1 MSTHAYLV
9 EYAPCAH
16 ALHLPC
22 SNHAHIS
29 LVCVGRGWG
38 GGGRGGVQPSRSH
51 CTLASNRWAPLYC
64 GPTAANVT
72 WVTNHTQLNPC
83 FCEKGDYLIALFSK
97 ILCTMTRMC
106 SNWRGVAATPVF
118 VYAHIHTHTH
128 MGANAQQLA
137 RCGCHTCVCV
147 CTHTHTYTHGCE
159 CAAIGEVWLMD
170 CCPMCVCVYVCIHKH
185 THTQT
190 HTHTHTCI
198 HTHQVMDSCAM
209 TARSGYVWLSDRRPA
224 LCRTSNLTVQH
235 VVYIRIHTYTH
246 THIHTYTH
254 TVAPLYVIPATSLC
268 SMRNIYVYT
277 HAHIHTH
284 THTLSP
290 RYLSYQKFHRAL
302 CGIYTCAH
310 INTRTHTQRHTHR
323 HTHTRVH
330 T

>member
-1 MSTHAYLV
+1 MYDD
-9 EYAPCAH
+9 
-16 ALHLPC
+16 
-22 SNHAHIS
+22 
-29 LVCVGRGWG
+29 
-38 GGGRGGVQPSRSH
+38 
-51 CTLASNRWAPLYC
+51 
-64 GPTAANVT
+64 ANV
-72 WVTNHTQLNPC
+72 
-83 FCEKGDYLIALFSK
+83 
-97 ILCTMTRMC
+97 
-106 SNWRGVAATPVF
+106 
-118 VYAHIHTHTH
+118 
-128 MGANAQQLA
+128 QQLA

-246 THIHTYTH
+246 THIHTY
-254 TVAPLYVIPATSLC
+254 I
-268 SMRNIYVYT
+268 
-277 HAHIHTH
+277 H

-290 RYLSYQKFHRAL
+290 RSMSYQQPHCAA
-302 CGIYTCAH
+302 CGIYTY
-310 INTRTHTQRHTHR
+310 THMHTYT
-323 HTHTRVH
+323 HTHTHCRPAICRTRNFTVHYVVYIRVH